1 MVNISITDEAV
12 KKTKEFMLEVD
23 EDVKKEDLY
32 LRIAVVGGGCSGYSY
47 NMAFEETPDEED
59 IVIESKG
66 IKLLIDE
73 YSLRYLDN
81 SEIDYINN
89 IMGSGY
95 KINNPNVSTSCSCG
109 HSFGV

>member
-1 MVNISITDEAV
+1 MTNITITDEAA
-12 KKTKEFMLEVD
+12 KKTLEFMLEVD
-23 EDVKKEDLY
+23 EDVKKEELY

-47 NMAFEETPDEED
+47 NMAFEEKPDEED

-66 IKLLIDE
+66 IKMLIDE

-81 SEIDYINN
+81 SEIDYVNN

-95 KINNPNVSTSCSCG
+95 KINNPNSKGECSCG
-109 HSFGV
+109 HSFSA